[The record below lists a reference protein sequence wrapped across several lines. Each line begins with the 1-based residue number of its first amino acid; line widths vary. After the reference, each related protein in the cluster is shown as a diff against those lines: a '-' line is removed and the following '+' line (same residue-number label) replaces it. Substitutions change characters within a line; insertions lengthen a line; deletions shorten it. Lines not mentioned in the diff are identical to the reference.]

1 MSDDTTDVTLTTRKK
16 KIHWSEP
23 FETEILNAVLAPR
36 IRAILHEGVRN
47 RSHLLEKWAEKFGGD
62 PGHDRMQRWLEQL
75 GYGALFGNK
84 PLIRVPMPEQAPAMT
99 ESSFRGVMNVEM
111 TTPAPAVGSDGLP
124 SPRMIAPS
132 VVRTRMPNG
141 QIIEIPGIGTSA
153 TVTATSVQGPEIR
166 DPLNVPG
173 MSGSVHYTSGDFAN
187 DGPPGITING

>member
-1 MSDDTTDVTLTTRKK
+1 MSDDTTDTDVTLTTRKK

-36 IRAILHEGVRN
+36 IRAILHEGVRH
-47 RSHLLEKWAEKFGGD
+47 RSHLLEKWSEKVGGD

-84 PLIRVPMPEQAPAMT
+84 PLIRVPMHAQAEPIREPVPAFTTQTDQAP
-99 ESSFRGVMNVEM
+99 VV
-111 TTPAPAVGSDGLP
+111 DGLP
-124 SPRMIAPS
+124 SPRVIAPA
-132 VVRTRMPNG
+132 VIKTRMPNG
-141 QIIEIPGIGTSA
+141 QIVEIPGIGSA
-153 TVTATSVQGPEIR
+153 AQFTATTDNIQGVEIR
-166 DPLNVPG
+166 NPLDVPG